1 MKKFFNKK
9 MLALLLAV
17 ITTAGVFTAC
27 GNTAECETTNSDSQ
41 QTSEYQG
48 NTLINLGYGFEITDV
63 GSYTG
68 MYMEDGS
75 DEIVS
80 GVLMIVVTST
90 SDKTL
95 QYAKITMP
103 AGETDAVFE
112 LSTLPPG
119 ESVVLLEQNRMA
131 YDKNLGYDFA
141 TAENVAFFQQ
151 EPSLMEDTFKL
162 QILDGV
168 INVTNISDKDID
180 GEIVVYYKNSAT
192 DLYYG
197 GITYRS
203 RVTGGLKAGEIRQVV
218 GGHISATGTKPMFVT
233 VA

>member
-17 ITTAGVFTAC
+17 ITTAGIFTAC
-27 GNTAECETTNSDSQ
+27 GNTAEGDTTNSDSQ

-103 AGETDAVFE
+103 AGETDAIFE

-151 EPSLMEDTFKL
+151 EPSLMEDTFEL